1 MLQKQKKLLPR
12 VICCYFLAVFIPIVL
27 LSFMIYHYFSDQRI
41 KEYTTD
47 SVTSLLMEQ
56 NSLENELDIVQQY
69 SSQFQSDYELRLLLH
84 GIYTSNSKVV
94 RAYNT
99 QIYSLLSN
107 IRLHNPNIRDISI

>member
-47 SVTSLLMEQ
+47 RITSLLMAHGRTEGVP
-56 NSLENELDIVQQY
+56 VQPCP
-69 SSQFQSDYELRLLLH
+69 
-84 GIYTSNSKVV
+84 
-94 RAYNT
+94 AYVKCLQT
-99 QIYSLLSN
+99 ALPAWYPSAL
-107 IRLHNPNIRDISI
+107 